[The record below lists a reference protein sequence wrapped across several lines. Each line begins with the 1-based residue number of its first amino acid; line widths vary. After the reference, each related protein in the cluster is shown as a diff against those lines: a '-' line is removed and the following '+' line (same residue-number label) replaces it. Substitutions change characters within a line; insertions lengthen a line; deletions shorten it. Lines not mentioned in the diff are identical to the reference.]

1 MSRLLRNIA
10 FNVGGQGLVLVLG
23 FIGVKFIY
31 GRLGADAF
39 GIIYF
44 SLLMTGVLTSALELG
59 VLSTTIR
66 EVSSHHATDRDYVNR
81 LIRTASLFYW
91 GLGVALFLMVL
102 VGAPFLVAHWVN
114 LKSVAPQLAIDMLRI
129 LSISSLITLPRALYA
144 SLFQGLQLM
153 GRNNVIDVV
162 SSAFQQLGT
171 IALLAAGADAIQV
184 SVWIAAAAVLST
196 LAYLV
201 LAGRSFG
208 WRTLVPGYFADVV
221 QRNRRFTAHM
231 GALSVLNIV
240 LIQFDKVAVS
250 KLLPVASVGLYSF
263 ASTVVVRVS
272 FAAGAINQAALPA
285 FASAHRSG
293 DLGSLRAQYGR
304 LQDLVCLG
312 MLPLFAVVAFG
323 AVPLYT
329 YLFSHETA
337 LLLLI
342 PTMLLCL
349 GFYMSATVSIPYTL
363 SVAVGRPEIAY
374 RSNLRAL
381 FIVLP
386 AATLLT
392 YFYGL
397 PGAAATWVIYYLFLY
412 VAMIPNIMRECLRAA
427 AAVWYAHLGRI
438 LLLAVLCYGL
448 AWAVAAAPSNYSTL
462 QLATGYLVATAA
474 FAAGGLVLIG
484 PESRAAVW
492 RLPRRLVGAPG
503 G

>member
-10 FNVGGQGLVLVLG
+10 YNIGGQGLVLVLG
-23 FIGVKFIY
+23 FVGVKFIY

-44 SLLMTGVLTSALELG
+44 NLLMTGVLTSALELG

-66 EVSSHHATDRDYVNR
+66 EVSGHHATDRAYVNR

-91 GLGVALFLMVL
+91 GVGAALLVAVFI
-102 VGAPFLVAHWVN
+102 GAPFLVAHWVN
-114 LKSVAPQLAIDMLRI
+114 LKSVAPQLAVDMLRI

-153 GRNNVIDVV
+153 GRNNAIDVV

-171 IALLAAGADAIQV
+171 IALLAAGADAIRV
-184 SVWIAAAAVLST
+184 VVWIAAAAILST
-196 LAYLV
+196 LAYMV

-208 WRTLVPGYFADVV
+208 WRTLVPGYSSDVV
-221 QRNRRFTAHM
+221 QRNLKFTAHM

-240 LIQFDKVAVS
+240 LVQFDKVVVS

-272 FAAGAINQAALPA
+272 FAAGAITQAALPA

-293 DLGSLRAQYGR
+293 DLEDLRSQYRR

-312 MLPLFAVVAFG
+312 MLPLFAVVGFG

-329 YLFSHETA
+329 YLFSQGTA
-337 LLLLI
+337 LTLLI
-342 PTMLLCL
+342 PTLLLCV
-349 GFYMSATVSIPYTL
+349 GFYMSSTVSIPYTL
-363 SVAVGRPEIAY
+363 SVAVGQPEIAY

-392 YFYGL
+392 YVYGL

-412 VAMIPNIMRECLRAA
+412 VAMIPIIMRECLRSSAA
-427 AAVWYAHLGRI
+427 AWYAHLARI
-438 LLLAVLCYGL
+438 LLLAALCYGL
-448 AWAVAAAPSNYSTL
+448 AWAVAAGPSNYSTL
-462 QLATGYLVATAA
+462 PLAAGYLVGTAA
-474 FAAGGLVLIG
+474 FLAGALVLIG

-492 RLPRRLVGAPG
+492 RLPRRLIGAPG
-503 G
+503 Q